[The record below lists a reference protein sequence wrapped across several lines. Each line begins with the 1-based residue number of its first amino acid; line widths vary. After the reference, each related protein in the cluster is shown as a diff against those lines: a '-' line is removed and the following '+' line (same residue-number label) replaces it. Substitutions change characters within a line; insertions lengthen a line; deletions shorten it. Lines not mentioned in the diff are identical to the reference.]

1 MSVAPPTA
9 HLEVWEEVAAIVGPQ
24 HRGAAPHQ
32 RVGPATHLTKQQQRG
47 YDHHMFH
54 NSYFFSPKHLNY
66 IVFLCFI
73 QNWSAPAPILC

>member
-1 MSVAPPTA
+1 MAFFGVSVAPPTA

-32 RVGPATHLTKQQQRG
+32 RVGPATHLTKQQPRG

-54 NSYFFSPKHLNY
+54 NSYFFLQS
-66 IVFLCFI
+66 
-73 QNWSAPAPILC
+73 ILTHNQPRVL